1 MLFVGDRFFTYDYF
15 FCLVLKTLRML
26 SAMHSIRRVH
36 VFVFYTVL
44 QKVASTN
51 NGLVF
56 YNTCTSFTMINNTN
70 FPFMHLLSV
79 MDQFLLTE
87 CRQAFQ
93 VFET

>member
-15 FCLVLKTLRML
+15 FCLILKTLRML
-26 SAMHSIRRVH
+26 SAMHSTRVH

-44 QKVASTN
+44 QKVAFAN

-56 YNTCTSFTMINNTN
+56 YNTCMSFTMTNSTN

-79 MDQFLLTE
+79 MDQFLLT
-87 CRQAFQ
+87 
-93 VFET
+93 